1 MGLYEELGVPQGASP
16 EEIKK
21 AYRSLARTHHPDKG
35 GDAEKF
41 KKVQEAYET
50 LSDPQKRQNYD
61 QFGTADAPQ
70 GPPGGFPPDLFAHM
84 FGGGGGPFGF
94 PGQQRGPK
102 RRADHE
108 HVITI
113 SLEEAYRGIAKNMK
127 ITLQRICRECVTK
140 CRACGGR
147 GQVHHQMGPFA
158 MAQPCGQCQGQ
169 GAVNKGCAGCN
180 FKKNK
185 IENLNLELK
194 IPKGVESGDV
204 LTAYG
209 LGEQARSDG
218 EQAGDLHF
226 QIRITDHPQFLR
238 QGKDLIYSTKISF
251 EESVNGKVLSIPHFD
266 GPLDV
271 DTSQWGPLDPRE
283 DYVIP
288 FKGMVEGGKL
298 RLSFDIQYPGSG
310 SGFTLTR
317 RDG

>member
-61 QFGTADAPQ
+61 QFGTADGPPQ
-70 GPPGGFPPDLFAHM
+70 GPPDGFPPDLFAQM
-84 FGGGGGPFGF
+84 FGGGSPFGF
-94 PGQQRGPK
+94 QRGPA

-113 SLEEAYRGIAKNMK
+113 SLEEAYRGLTKNMK

-169 GAVNKGCAGCN
+169 GSVNKGCAGCN

-194 IPKGVESGDV
+194 IPKGAESGNV
-204 LTAYG
+204 LTAHG

-226 QIRITDHPQFLR
+226 QIRVADHPQFLR
-238 QGKDLIYSTKISF
+238 QGKDLIYSSKISF
-251 EESVNGKVLSIPHFD
+251 EDSVQGKTLTVPHFD

-271 DTSQWGPLDPRE
+271 DTSQWGPLDPRQ

-288 FKGMVEGGKL
+288 FKGMVEGGRL
-298 RLSFDIQYPGSG
+298 RLSFDVQYPGAS
-310 SGFTLTR
+310 SSFTLTR
-317 RDG
+317 RES